1 MNSELLLVMTTSIN
15 EYGKGHGDA
24 GRYGQRMVKR
34 KMKTT
39 ALLIVASAFLIC
51 AGSTLARVGE
61 AESKIDDRYG
71 KPAGKWDD
79 YLGYKKLYHW
89 HGYDVMVTF
98 TDGVSRR
105 EMFVTT
111 TGPMDAHVQK
121 HLARI
126 SGAGQNGIIFA
137 TESGAFTTK
146 EFEEKFIAARNAAW
160 AKSEQKQ

>member
-1 MNSELLLVMTTSIN
+1 MNRMRETQLDTIKRRL
-15 EYGKGHGDA
+15 D
-24 GRYGQRMVKR
+24 RQRR
-34 KMKTT
+34 TT
-39 ALLIVASAFLIC
+39 ALIIVTSILFVYASSIQ
-51 AGSTLARVGE
+51 ARVGE
-61 AESKIDDRYG
+61 PESKIDDRYG

-105 EMFVTT
+105 EMFVSTT
-111 TGPMDAHVQK
+111 APLDAHIQK

-126 SGAGQNGIIFA
+126 AGEGRNGIIFDKD
-137 TESGAFTTK
+137 GVFTTK
-146 EFEEKFIAARNAAW
+146 EFEEKFLAARNAAW

>member
-1 MNSELLLVMTTSIN
+1 MS
-15 EYGKGHGDA
+15 
-24 GRYGQRMVKR
+24 RMRGTNGEMMKHRSKR
-34 KMKTT
+34 RAKIT
-39 ALLIVASAFLIC
+39 ALVSVLSALVIC
-51 AGSTLARVGE
+51 ASSTSARIGE
-61 AESKIDDRYG
+61 PESKIDDRYG

-126 SGAGQNGIIFA
+126 SGAGQNGIIFDNNN
-137 TESGAFTTK
+137 GVFTT
-146 EFEEKFIAARNAAW
+146 
-160 AKSEQKQ
+160 